1 MNAPQN
7 IEAEQAL
14 LGACLLDGQKAV
26 DEASLIIEAN
36 DLYREAH
43 REIFEN
49 VLSLSL
55 QKTPIDIITVS
66 EALGDRL
73 EKVGGRAYLIELA
86 NKVPSGTNIPY
97 YAEIIKEKSLA
108 RAKIQTNLDE
118 VKRLYDG
125 EGSSVII
132 SQSMVNSMNLL
143 NGRKKNDIV
152 PINSILPAVYDQIEE
167 NMEGNGI
174 TGTPTGYSDFD
185 QICGGLQVGM
195 IIVAARPSMG
205 KTTFALNIARNVA
218 SGNQGV
224 LIFSLEM
231 TKKQLARKFLSMES
245 GVNSRLFN
253 NPKKIPE
260 WQWIR
265 ISHAMNKLSNMKIHI
280 DDTSGLK
287 ASEILIRSRQFKT
300 LNPNLGLIVI
310 DYIGLM
316 SPEKNTGNKNND
328 IGETSKLIKMISK
341 ELDVPVLTLCQ
352 LNRAVEGRSSKIPTL
367 ADLRE
372 SGNLEQDA
380 DMVLFL
386 HRKDYYEPEGGAPD
400 PSETDLIIAKNRLDG
415 GVGAVKLNYF
425 KATQRFELFEKYR
438 QVG

>member
-14 LGACLLDGQKAV
+14 LGACLIDGQKAV

-36 DLYREAH
+36 DFYRETH

-66 EALGDRL
+66 EVFGDRL
-73 EKVGGRAYLIELA
+73 DKVGGRNYLIELA
-86 NKVPSGTNIPY
+86 NKVPSGANIPY

-108 RAKIQTNLDE
+108 RAKIQANLDE
-118 VKRLYDG
+118 IKRIYDG
-125 EGSSVII
+125 EESTAII
-132 SQSMVNSMNLL
+132 SQSMVSDMNLL

-152 PINSILPAVYDQIEE
+152 KIESVLPAVYDQIEE
-167 NMEGNGI
+167 NMEKGGI
-174 TGTPTGYSDFD
+174 TGTPTGYIDFD

-195 IIVAARPSMG
+195 IILAARPSVG
-205 KTTFALNIARNVA
+205 KTTFAMNIVRNVA
-218 SGNQGV
+218 SAEHGALV
-224 LIFSLEM
+224 FSLEM

-245 GVNSRLFN
+245 GVNSKAFN
-253 NPKKIPE
+253 NPKSISDGWWP
-260 WQWIR
+260 R
-265 ISHAMNKLSNMKIHI
+265 IAHAMARLSNMKIHI

-310 DYIGLM
+310 DYIGLL
-316 SPEKNTGNKNND
+316 SAERDTGNKNNE
-328 IGETSKLIKMISK
+328 IGETSKLIKALSK
-341 ELDVPVLTLCQ
+341 ELDIPVLILCQ
-352 LNRAVEGRSSKIPTL
+352 LSRAVEGRSSKIPTL
-367 ADLRE
+367 SDLRE

-400 PSETDLIIAKNRLDG
+400 PSDTDLIIAKNRLDG

-425 KATQRFELFEKYR
+425 KATQRFELVEKYR
-438 QVG
+438 QAG